1 VACWSSSRLSWRET
15 GKYWL
20 VLGRD
25 APRCACS
32 AAGWHG
38 SRGLTRRVRWRGAK
52 NPPLPSTNGWTAP
65 LRTRHFELQG
75 KTIGLIGGSG
85 GIGSEVTRLARA
97 LGMEVLISSRSAP
110 AAGTIGYRHDGVE
123 LVRRRA
129 APPPRSIMASC
140 QAYRRRHVAAAPLPY
155 GAAVCVA
162 VYAWLPPPGGCLQT
176 RSVPDLLR
184 RADVVSIH
192 CPLTDSTRGLI
203 GAQALRSMKPTAL
216 LINTARGAIVDE
228 AALTQALAAGEI
240 AAAALDVQVQE
251 PPPAAY

>member
-1 VACWSSSRLSWRET
+1 M
-15 GKYWL
+15 
-20 VLGRD
+20 
-25 APRCACS
+25 
-32 AAGWHG
+32 
-38 SRGLTRRVRWRGAK
+38 RWRGAK

-140 QAYRRRHVAAAPLPY
+140 QSYRRRHVAAAPLPY